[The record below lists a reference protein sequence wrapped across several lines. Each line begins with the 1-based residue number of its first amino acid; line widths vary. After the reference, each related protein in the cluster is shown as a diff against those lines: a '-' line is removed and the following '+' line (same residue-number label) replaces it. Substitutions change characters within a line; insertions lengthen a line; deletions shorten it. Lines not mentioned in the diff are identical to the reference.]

1 MGLLSVRTAVLEQ
14 LETVSGVRTVE
25 PFAGD
30 LDALFRDTSPRPSLH
45 LLYAGTAHG
54 EQETQ
59 GSPVQPVPT
68 RQIWTVLIAVSGRK
82 NPATTEGDA
91 LELIDAVREAL
102 AGFVIGND
110 HLWPLGVAFLKS
122 KNGVLVYGADF
133 YLDTEE

>member
-1 MGLLSVRTAVLEQ
+1 M
-14 LETVSGVRTVE
+14 
-25 PFAGD
+25 
-30 LDALFRDTSPRPSLH
+30 
-45 LLYAGTAHG
+45 
-54 EQETQ
+54 
-59 GSPVQPVPT
+59 QPVPT

-82 NPATTEGDA
+82 NPATTEADA

-110 HLWPLGVAFLKS
+110 YLWPLGVAFLKS